1 MYPTVL
7 LPIAK
12 TLKQEKCPTDEYIK
26 KEWYMSTMAYY
37 SVIKKKEW
45 ANSYQSNIHE
55 SSCHHN
61 EWCKSEKKRQI
72 SHIGGIWTLTPMNQ
86 LTKEKQSLQIRIQNY
101 GHQKGKVRE
110 SINWEVGI
118 NKSTIIHIKQV
129 INKDPLYSKGV
140 LLNTL
145 LQPIWVKNLYVELK
159 KILYTYNKHN
169 ILNQL
174 HCNKT

>member
-1 MYPTVL
+1 
-7 LPIAK
+7 
-12 TLKQEKCPTDEYIK
+12 
-26 KEWYMSTMAYY
+26 
-37 SVIKKKEW
+37 
-45 ANSYQSNIHE
+45 
-55 SSCHHN
+55 
-61 EWCKSEKKRQI
+61 
-72 SHIGGIWTLTPMNQ
+72 MNK

-110 SINWEVGI
+110 GINWEVGI

-145 LQPIWVKNLYVELK
+145 LQPIWVRNLYVEIK